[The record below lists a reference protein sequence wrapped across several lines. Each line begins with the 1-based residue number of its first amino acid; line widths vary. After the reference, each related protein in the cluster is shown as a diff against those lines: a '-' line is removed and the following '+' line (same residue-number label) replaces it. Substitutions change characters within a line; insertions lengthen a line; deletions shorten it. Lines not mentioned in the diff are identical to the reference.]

1 MLVNKTIEEFI
12 SEVNS
17 SSPAPGGGSVSALV
31 GALGSSLVAMY
42 THLSIGK
49 KKYREAP
56 IEIQEQMNTQME
68 ALQTSIKDFM
78 ICIDRDSDVYNLVMS
93 AYKLPKETEEEQTT
107 RNEAIYDAIEKAI
120 ASPMAIMKHGVAILE
135 KLDNMLPYGNKN
147 AASDF
152 AVGVI
157 LLDAAIQGAAL
168 NVEINLSSAR
178 SEYSEVSRNQMN
190 DLLAKTA
197 SLKEKLLTEAKNYL

>member
-56 IEIQEQMNTQME
+56 VEIQEQIQSQMD
-68 ALQTSIKDFM
+68 ALQASIKDFM
-78 ICIDRDSDVYNLVMS
+78 ICVDRDTEVYNLVMS
-93 AYKLPKETEEEQTT
+93 AYKLPKETEEQQAV
-107 RNEAIYDAIEKAI
+107 RNEAIYDAVEKAI
-120 ASPMAIMKHGVAILE
+120 ASPMAIMQHGVAILE

-157 LLDAAIQGAAL
+157 LIEAAIQGAAL

-178 SEYSEVSRNQMN
+178 SELGEASKKQM
-190 DLLAKTA
+190 DELLEKTA
-197 SLKEKLLTEAKNYL
+197 TLKDKLLKDAKNYI